1 LTDDVADYASRLLV
15 RLVVVVAELAHR
27 VQHAA
32 VHRLQPVPHVRQ
44 RAAHDHAH
52 RVIEVGLPHL
62 VLEIDRQYFLRP
74 FSHSFRSKNN
84 ALISVDAGQGERDML
99 RDMVSPAERH
109 GGPTGRD
116 SSAQKTTQILTQRL
130 AIRRLTADSRGY
142 TC

>member
-1 LTDDVADYASRLLV
+1 
-15 RLVVVVAELAHR
+15 
-27 VQHAA
+27 
-32 VHRLQPVPHVRQ
+32 
-44 RAAHDHAH
+44 
-52 RVIEVGLPHL
+52 EVGLPHL

-74 FSHSFRSKNN
+74 FSHSISSKNN

-99 RDMVSPAERH
+99 RDMVTPAERH

-142 TC
+142 TCGGSEGSTPGGRRDRAGPKHRGRLRRHDDAATH